1 MARTF
6 QPSPWSIT
14 GGPLSQA
21 GSAITGNNLTRA
33 MGALR
38 SKNSGYDSIY
48 SDQIGNEASLYRAE
62 SAGNVAVNQA
72 EWNAWANDRISRRQ
86 SNSINKE
93 ANKNKIG
100 GALKLG
106 TSLAIGA
113 ISLFSDVKTKNTIED
128 LNNALIELVLGKIK
142 EKNFFDLSAA
152 YLVNIHSSSEQ
163 DCENFISNFM
173 KAGCNLLRF
182 TFPQQPKGIET
193 EKGVIPSEIEKDK
206 YKNTLENLE
215 MLLTTGEVVGD
226 TKQALSQYGQ
236 LNEGK
241 LSYKIPYPVA
251 MDSLVKAGEPTKEKM
266 TAFIKNQL
274 PDFDT
279 QPEDYKEQIFSRVK
293 EYFKTKEY
301 SAETFEMYQLNG
313 TPSTILVD
321 RKGILRDVS
330 FGQTAN
336 LESMIE
342 KLLNE

>member
-128 LNNALIELVLGKIK
+128 LNNATE
-142 EKNFFDLSAA
+142 
-152 YLVNIHSSSEQ
+152 
-163 DCENFISNFM
+163 
-173 KAGCNLLRF
+173 LLRELRPVSF
-182 TFPQQPKGIET
+182 
-193 EKGVIPSEIEKDK
+193 
-206 YKNTLENLE
+206 Y
-215 MLLTTGEVVGD
+215 
-226 TKQALSQYGQ
+226 Y
-236 LNEGK
+236 NE
-241 LSYKIPYPVA
+241 
-251 MDSLVKAGEPTKEKM
+251 
-266 TAFIKNQL
+266 
-274 PDFDT
+274 
-279 QPEDYKEQIFSRVK
+279 
-293 EYFKTKEY
+293 EY
-301 SAETFEMYQLNG
+301 SAYDNRLNYGFIAQEYVKVMPDATYVDGDTGLLTIDTMQL
-313 TPSTILVD
+313 IALLVKSNQELAKRID
-321 RKGILRDVS
+321 L
-330 FGQTAN
+330 
-336 LESMIE
+336 LEASS
-342 KLLNE
+342 K